1 MLELRR
7 LTDHYRQCCEALQ
20 ELGESGVL
28 FKKST
33 FKEKPLLEFA
43 PVNLHLQEMKVAE
56 EGIGQK
62 GVEGGGIQWGQPYS
76 STSLEKS
83 NGS

>member
-7 LTDHYRQCCEALQ
+7 LSDHYRECCEALQ

-33 FKEKPLLEFA
+33 LKEKSLLEFA

-62 GVEGGGIQWGQPYS
+62 GVLCEEGGGG
-76 STSLEKS
+76 
-83 NGS
+83 N